1 MVRIQADLC
10 RNHAFGQ
17 ERHILVPVKRLQ
29 GWDMSQRGSGS
40 ELHWFIEAAPAT
52 KDLDRT
58 RSLESGEFPCVRLL
72 HGEAHRIGGGERCT
86 VPDTPH
92 ARNSERPKLHRAW
105 AATGESAA
113 SPQAGIPPEGSDMLG
128 ELSAGEDTESCAE
141 ADGEQRRLMG
151 SGIHTNPGGKGLELV
166 PCASDAGWCLGC
178 TGGTCCGI
186 GGRTPVCDIGL
197 YVNRAVYPAR

>member
-1 MVRIQADLC
+1 MRSDKSDTSLCRSNAFKAGTCPNAAPGANCIGSSKRRRQRKIWTEHEASKVVSSRAFAYFMVRHTAL
-10 RNHAFGQ
+10 AGA
-17 ERHILVPVKRLQ
+17 
-29 GWDMSQRGSGS
+29 RGAR
-40 ELHWFIEAAPAT
+40 F
-52 KDLDRT
+52 RT
-58 RSLESGEFPCVRLL
+58 RRMQETANARS
-72 HGEAHRIGGGERCT
+72 CT
-86 VPDTPH
+86 G
-92 ARNSERPKLHRAW
+92 AW
-105 AATGESAA
+105 AATGEPGA